1 MFDRSLAGINGS
13 MSADKVGLHQSRGQR
28 DTNLRGFLE
37 RLLVVVLSGG
47 YPMGF
52 KWRMTLPS
60 LKPTVRTPQK
70 MDGWKT
76 SFLLGWL
83 AGRCYVQF
91 Q

>member
-13 MSADKVGLHQSRGQR
+13 VSADKVGLHQSRGQR

-52 KWRMTLPS
+52 
-60 LKPTVRTPQK
+60 
-70 MDGWKT
+70 
-76 SFLLGWL
+76 
-83 AGRCYVQF
+83 
-91 Q
+91 